1 LFFQGFILLL
11 TQLANLQ
18 LIPGSPVVM
27 GILNTTPD
35 SFSDGGR
42 HNSLDAALR
51 HAEQM
56 FVDGAGIIDVGGEST
71 RPGALAV
78 GLQEELDR
86 VVPVVEAISR
96 RLDVAISVDTSSP
109 DVMTAAAQA
118 GAHLINDV
126 RSLMRTGAMQAAAV
140 SGLPVCIMHMQGEP
154 GSMQSNPVYTDVVAE
169 VYDWLLNRV
178 VECEAAGIARSKLL
192 IDPGFGFGKTARHNY
207 TLLNKL
213 DAFRAMGLPL
223 LTGLS
228 RKRMIADATGV
239 SEPAGRV
246 AGSVAGAV
254 ICALNGA
261 SIVRVHDVR
270 ETVEALKVVA
280 ATMGV
285 RNV

>member
-11 TQLANLQ
+11 TQLANLR
-18 LIPGSPVVM
+18 LVPGSPVVM

-56 FVDGAGIIDVGGEST
+56 FADGAGMIDVGGEST
-71 RPGALAV
+71 RPGAPVV

-86 VVPVVEAISR
+86 VVPVVEAIAR

-109 DVMTAAAQA
+109 AVMTASAQV

-126 RSLMRTGAMQAAAV
+126 RSLMRAGALQAAAA

-154 GSMQSNPVYTDVVAE
+154 GSMQRNPVYNDVVAE

-178 VECEAAGIARSKLL
+178 VACEAAGIARSKLL

-207 TLLNKL
+207 TLLNRL
-213 DAFRAMGLPL
+213 EAFCAMGLPL

-239 SEPAGRV
+239 SEPAERV
-246 AGSVAGAV
+246 VGSVAGAV
-254 ICALNGA
+254 ICALKGA
-261 SIVRVHDVR
+261 SIVRVHDVK

-280 ATMGV
+280 ATTGV